1 MFEEMTRE
9 LGRLEGSHQIPVSIM
24 SDENGY
30 FDRQCHATECMFQFK
45 VHGDDWRQIV
55 AETAV
60 CPFCRHSAASIDW
73 NTPEQSEHF
82 KEVAISRVDRRLGQ
96 AMRRDAERWNRS
108 QPREG
113 FISITMRVEGRQRL
127 VSLPP
132 AAAEPMRLKIECS
145 QMRMSLCRDWCCVLL
160 PRMWTQRRR
169 SALQPHNI
177 WYSRCH
183 RCAIAS
189 ESRCVGS
196 GYC

>member
-1 MFEEMTRE
+1 MFDEMIRE
-9 LGRLEGSHQIPVSIM
+9 LIRLEGFHQIPVSIQ
-24 SDENGY
+24 SDEDGY
-30 FDRQCHATECMFQFK
+30 FDRLCPSEECKFEFK
-45 VHGDDWRQIV
+45 VHLEDWRQIV

-108 QPREG
+108 QPHEG
-113 FISITMRVEGRQRL
+113 FISITMKVEGRQRL

-145 QMRMSLCRDWCCVLL
+145 QCGCRYAVIGAAYFCPGCGHNDAEVHFSLTISGIRDAIG
-160 PRMWTQRRR
+160 
-169 SALQPHNI
+169 AL
-177 WYSRCH
+177 S
-183 RCAIAS
+183 
-189 ESRCVGS
+189 
-196 GYC
+196 